1 MPQAAFS
8 DEQMRPDGAYA
19 WFRLAIAILL
29 STLGGVGMWSV
40 VVVLPAVQAE
50 FDVDRAEA
58 SLPYTLA
65 MVGFALGNYL
75 VGRWVD
81 RVGIILPVIG
91 SALALSAGYA
101 LAAVAPTLLLFALAQ
116 GFLIGFGTAAT
127 FGPLLADVSHW
138 FQRRRGI
145 AIACAA
151 SGNYLAG
158 ALWPTFIKW
167 GLSVGDW
174 RSTYLTIAL
183 ILIVTMVPLTLLLR
197 ARVHGGPLGTDFS
210 VGGVAKSPGTRDL
223 GLSPAALQG
232 LLVVAGLACCIAMS
246 MPQVHIVAYCVDLGY
261 GIAPGADMLALMM
274 VGGVVSRL
282 ISGVIAD
289 RLGGL
294 IALLIGSVGQ
304 GLALALYIPF
314 DGLTSLYLVSLIFG
328 LSQGGIIP
336 SYAVIVREYLPAKEA
351 GQRIG
356 FVIMA
361 TIFGMAIGGWMSG
374 WIYDLTGSYAAA
386 FLNGLAWNLVNAAVV
401 IFLLL
406 RDRNTRRVAM
416 G

>member
-1 MPQAAFS
+1 MH
-8 DEQMRPDGAYA
+8 PDGAYA

-50 FDVDRAEA
+50 FGVDRAGA

-65 MVGFALGNYL
+65 MIGFAVGNL
-75 VGRWVD
+75 VVGRWVD
-81 RVGIILPVIG
+81 RAGIILPVIG
-91 SALALSAGYA
+91 SALSLSAGYA
-101 LAAVAPTLLLFALAQ
+101 LAAVAPSLLVFALIQ
-116 GFLIGFGTAAT
+116 GALIGFGTAAT

-151 SGNYLAG
+151 SGNYIAG

-167 GLSVGDW
+167 GLAAGDW
-174 RSTYLTIAL
+174 RSTYLAIAV
-183 ILIVTMVPLTLLLR
+183 ILLVTMVPLTLLLR
-197 ARVHGGPLGTDFS
+197 TRRHAGPLVRPGEAGPS
-210 VGGVAKSPGTRDL
+210 GGGRGPRDL

-232 LLVVAGLACCIAMS
+232 LLVLAGLACCIAMS

-261 GIAPGADMLALMM
+261 GVAPGAEMLALMM
-274 VGGVVSRL
+274 MGGIVSRL
-282 ISGVIAD
+282 VSGVIAD
-289 RLGGL
+289 RFGGL
-294 IALLIGSVGQ
+294 VALLVGSVGQ

-314 DGLTSLYLVSLIFG
+314 DGLTSLYVVSLVFG
-328 LSQGGIIP
+328 LSQGGIVP
-336 SYAVIVREYLPAKEA
+336 SYAVIVREYLPAQEA

-374 WIYDLTGSYAAA
+374 FIYDLTGSYTAA
-386 FLNGLAWNLVNAAVV
+386 FLNGAAWNLVNAAVV
-401 IFLLL
+401 LSLLL
-406 RDRNTRRVAM
+406 RDRRTRRVAM